1 MAIELVPD
9 VIMSGFQAN
18 EVKLIAVDA
27 TTGEIIERN
36 LKLTFKEDF
45 RGIWLEGTD
54 EFGDPQAIVILNKIG
69 KFLLNEAIAQQPT
82 PWEDDQSW
90 TKNSLSAI

>member
-1 MAIELVPD
+1 MAIELVPY
-9 VIMSGFQAN
+9 VTRSGFLAN
-18 EVKLIAVDA
+18 EIRITAADV
-27 TTGEIIERN
+27 TTGEVIERN

-54 EFGDPQAIVILNKIG
+54 EFGDPQAIVILNKFG
-69 KFLLNEAIAQQPT
+69 KFLLNEAIAEQPKS
-82 PWEDDQSW
+82 WEDEESW

>member
-9 VIMSGFQAN
+9 VAGNALQAN
-18 EVKLIAVDA
+18 EIRITAADT
-27 TTGEIIERN
+27 TTGEVIERN

-54 EFGDPQAIVILNKIG
+54 EFGDPQAIVILNKLG

-82 PWEDDQSW
+82 PWEDEESW
-90 TKNSLSAI
+90 TKNSLSVI

>member
-9 VIMSGFQAN
+9 VISSGLQAN
-18 EVKLIAVDA
+18 EIRITAADTA
-27 TTGEIIERN
+27 TGEMIERN

-54 EFGDPQAIVILNKIG
+54 EFGDPQAIVILSKLG
-69 KFLLNEAIAQQPT
+69 KHLLNEAIAEQPKS
-82 PWEDDQSW
+82 WEEDESW
-90 TKNSLSAI
+90 IKHSLSVI